1 MVMFLDRGGSGCPC
15 IRDAVRSG
23 LTDLAIL
30 LVPSLKRAFDKLYGY
45 TSDADGIRHALLEE
59 DSVTFEQAKFMLVV
73 CSAFTNCATGSLK

>member
-1 MVMFLDRGGSGCPC
+1 
-15 IRDAVRSG
+15 
-23 LTDLAIL
+23 LAIL

-73 CSAFTNCATGSLK
+73 CSAFTNCAIGSLK